1 MGKIIES
8 TLENLCFYIPFDYWV
23 ICDTGSSDNT
33 QFIIRDFFQNKGISG
48 ELIENRDYRL
58 VWSYELIPVISHN
71 QTDLDD

>member
-1 MGKIIES
+1 M
-8 TLENLCFYIPFDYWV
+8 TA
-23 ICDTGSSDNT
+23 
-33 QFIIRDFFQNKGISG
+33 IIRAG